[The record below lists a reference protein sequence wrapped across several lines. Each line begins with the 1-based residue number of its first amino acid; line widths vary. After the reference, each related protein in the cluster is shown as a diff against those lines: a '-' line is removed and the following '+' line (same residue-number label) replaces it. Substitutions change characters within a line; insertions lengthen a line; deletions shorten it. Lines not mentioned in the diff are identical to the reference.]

1 MIRGKTYEV
10 NIWIGLNP
18 GYDIEPERMKEKYP
32 IEKVKSICEKFC
44 EKGLCVT
51 VTKTQFIYTGGKED
65 GVCIGLINYPRFPS
79 SNHNVYMNA
88 VELAYIL
95 MEELKQFRCT
105 VIDSEETNV
114 LENPNMPSKYKDK
127 D

>member
-10 NIWIGLNP
+10 NIWLGLNP
-18 GYDIEPERMKEKYP
+18 GYSTELDQMINNY
-32 IEKVKSICEKFC
+32 EKVESICEKFC

-51 VTKTQFIYTGGKED
+51 VTKTRFIYTGGKED

-79 SNHNVYMNA
+79 SNHNVYMDA

-105 VIDSEETNV
+105 VIDSEETVV
-114 LENPNMPSKYKDK
+114 LENHNMPSEYKDK
-127 D
+127 P